1 MAGIDKT
8 YITSYEDY
16 KKVIDW
22 CRDKSFKLSNGQVIY
37 PSNFIY
43 YPDITKEE
51 WDENEKMFKQEYPDE
66 QYDEILWNTPIYF
79 DIWLIRNCPFD
90 FIQNRLKEQYGG
102 GWSKTAFTDHNE
114 SLYEQIKN
122 GTSPYDTY
130 KRPDTGKIKIELIS
144 GRPFRASSMH
154 WFIGT
159 PYRVKDK
166 ETNGII
172 LWYNEDVDQWYSYY
186 EALPFTSS
194 DKIVKGPLTKKNIYN
209 MVRKWKLPKGTQM
222 TFDGTYSY
230 RGKRYLVTEYLVTV
244 I

>member
-8 YITSYEDY
+8 YLTSYDDY

-37 PSNFIY
+37 PSDFIY

-51 WDENEKMFKQEYPDE
+51 WDENEKTFKQKYPDE
-66 QYDEILWNTPIYF
+66 QYDKILWNTPTYF

-130 KRPDTGKIKIELIS
+130 VRPKTGKKIKIERIL
-144 GRPFRASSMH
+144 GTPFRDSNMCWH
-154 WFIGT
+154 IET
-159 PYRVKDK
+159 PYWIKGKRSNNKDSM
-166 ETNGII
+166 
-172 LWYNEDVDQWYSYY
+172 WYNEDTDEWYTND
-186 EALPFTSS
+186 EELPCTSS
-194 DKIVKGPLTKKNIYN
+194 AKFVEGPLTKKNIYN
-209 MVRKWKLPKGTQM
+209 IVRKWKLPKGTQM
-222 TFDGTYSY
+222 IFSASW
-230 RGKRYLVTEYLVTV
+230 RRYIVTEYLVTV

>member
-22 CRDKSFKLSNGQVIY
+22 CKDKSFKLSNGQVIY

-51 WDENEKMFKQEYPDE
+51 WDENERSFKKQHPDG

-114 SLYEQIKN
+114 NLYEQIKN

-130 KRPDTGKIKIELIS
+130 KRPDTGKIKIELIL
-144 GRPFRASSMH
+144 GKPFRASAMH
-154 WFIGT
+154 WFIET
-159 PYRVKDK
+159 PYWIKGK
-166 ETNGII
+166 KTNSDI
-172 LWYNEDVDQWYSYY
+172 LWYNKDVDQWYANK
-186 EALPFTSS
+186 EALPISS
-194 DKIVKGPLTKKNIYN
+194 SCKTKQGPLTKKNIVN
-209 MVRKWKLPKGTQM
+209 MVRKWKLPKGTKM
-222 TFDGTYSY
+222 TFDGTCIING
-230 RGKRYLVTEYLVTV
+230 RRYLVTQYL
-244 I
+244 ISII

>member
-8 YITSYEDY
+8 YLTSYDDY

-22 CRDKSFKLSNGQVIY
+22 CRDKSFKLSNGQVVY

-51 WDENEKMFKQEYPDE
+51 WDENERIFKQKHPDE
-66 QYDEILWNTPIYF
+66 QYDKILWNTPTYF

-114 SLYEQIKN
+114 NLYEQIKN

-130 KRPDTGKIKIELIS
+130 VRPETGKKIKIERIL
-144 GRPFRASSMH
+144 GTPFRDSNMCWH
-154 WFIGT
+154 IET
-159 PYRVKDK
+159 PYWIKDK
-166 ETNGII
+166 RSNNKDAM
-172 LWYNEDVDQWYSYY
+172 WYNEDTDEWYTND
-186 EALPFTSS
+186 EELPCTSS
-194 DKIVKGPLTKKNIYN
+194 AKFVKGPLTKKNIYN

-222 TFDGTYSY
+222 IFSASW
-230 RGKRYLVTEYLVTV
+230 RRYIVTEYLVTV

>member
-37 PSNFIY
+37 PSDFIY

-51 WDENEKMFKQEYPDE
+51 WDENEKTFKQKYPDE
-66 QYDEILWNTPIYF
+66 QYDKILWNTPTYF

-130 KRPDTGKIKIELIS
+130 VRPKTGKKIKIERIL
-144 GRPFRASSMH
+144 GTPFRDSNMCWH
-154 WFIGT
+154 IET
-159 PYRVKDK
+159 PYWIKGKRSNNKDSM
-166 ETNGII
+166 
-172 LWYNEDVDQWYSYY
+172 WYNEDTDEWYTND
-186 EALPFTSS
+186 EELPCTSS
-194 DKIVKGPLTKKNIYN
+194 AKFVKGPLTKKNIYN

-222 TFDGTYSY
+222 IFSASW
-230 RGKRYLVTEYLVTV
+230 RRYIVTEYLVTV

>member
-8 YITSYEDY
+8 YITSYDDY

-22 CRDKSFKLSNGQVIY
+22 CKGKSFKLSNGQVIY

-51 WDENEKMFKQEYPDE
+51 WDENEKMFKQEYPDG
-66 QYDEILWNTPIYF
+66 QYDKILWNTPIYF

-122 GTSPYDTY
+122 GTNSVVIFDQ
-130 KRPDTGKIKIELIS
+130 IE
-144 GRPFRASSMH
+144 
-154 WFIGT
+154 
-159 PYRVKDK
+159 
-166 ETNGII
+166 N
-172 LWYNEDVDQWYSYY
+172 DVDKDFINNVIRNLIGETKGYVQLIIVTHDPIVAVNADPNNYIECKKVGDKFEYRSFVAESSERDELNTIACTVDGSKAVIKGRY
-186 EALPFTSS
+186 E
-194 DKIVKGPLTKKNIYN
+194 IYEGEN
-209 MVRKWKLPKGTQM
+209 VYGNNNK
-222 TFDGTYSY
+222 
-230 RGKRYLVTEYLVTV
+230 
-244 I
+244 

>member
-51 WDENEKMFKQEYPDE
+51 WDENEKMFKQKYPDE

-102 GWSKTAFTDHNE
+102 GWSKTALTDHNE

-122 GTSPYDTY
+122 RTSVYDTY
-130 KRPDTGKIKIELIS
+130 VRPETGKKIKIEKIL
-144 GRPFRASSMH
+144 GMPFRDSNMYWH
-154 WFIGT
+154 IET
-159 PYRVKDK
+159 PYWIKDK
-166 ETNGII
+166 RSNNKDSM
-172 LWYNEDVDQWYSYY
+172 WYNEDTDEWYTND
-186 EALPFTSS
+186 EQLPWTCSAKFV
-194 DKIVKGPLTKKNIYN
+194 IGPLTKKNIYN

-222 TFDGTYSY
+222 IFSASW
-230 RGKRYLVTEYLVTV
+230 RRYIVTEYLVTV

>member
-8 YITSYEDY
+8 YIQSYEDY

-22 CRDKSFKLSNGQVIY
+22 CKDKSFKLSNGQVIY

-51 WDENEKMFKQEYPDE
+51 WDENERILKQKHPDE
-66 QYDEILWNTPIYF
+66 QYDKILWNTPIYF

-114 SLYEQIKN
+114 NLYEQIKN

-130 KRPDTGKIKIELIS
+130 KRPDTGKIKIDLIS
-144 GRPFRASSMH
+144 GKPFRASSMH
-154 WFIGT
+154 WFIET
-159 PYRVKDK
+159 PYWIKDK
-166 ETNGII
+166 KTNGNI
-172 LWYNEDVDQWYSYY
+172 LWYNEDVDQWYTNK
-186 EALPFTSS
+186 EVLPWTSS
-194 DKIVKGPLTKKNIYN
+194 CKTKKGPLTKKNIVN

-222 TFDGTYSY
+222 TFDGTCVIN
-230 RGKRYLVTEYLVTV
+230 GKRYLVTQYL
-244 I
+244 ISII

>member
-8 YITSYEDY
+8 YLTSYEDY

-22 CRDKSFKLSNGQVIY
+22 CKDKSFKLSNGQIIY
-37 PSNFIY
+37 PSDFIY
-43 YPDITKEE
+43 YPDITDKDFKEGE
-51 WDENEKMFKQEYPDE
+51 VV
-66 QYDEILWNTPIYF
+66 LWNTPTYF

-130 KRPDTGKIKIELIS
+130 VRPETGKKIKIERIF
-144 GRPFRASSMH
+144 GMPFKDSNMCWH
-154 WFIGT
+154 IET
-159 PYRVKDK
+159 PYWIKDK
-166 ETNGII
+166 RSNNKETM
-172 LWYNEDVDQWYSYY
+172 WYNEDTDEWYTKD
-186 EALPFTSS
+186 EELPWTSS
-194 DKIVKGPLTKKNIYN
+194 AKFVKGPLTKKNIYN

-222 TFDGTYSY
+222 IFDGTYSFH
-230 RGKRYLVTEYLVTV
+230 GKRYLVTQYLVT
-244 I
+244 II

>member
-8 YITSYEDY
+8 YLTSYDDY

-37 PSNFIY
+37 PSDFIY
-43 YPDITKEE
+43 YPYITEE
-51 WDENEKMFKQEYPDE
+51 EFGTERV
-66 QYDEILWNTPIYF
+66 LWNTPTYF

-114 SLYEQIKN
+114 NLYEQIKN

-130 KRPDTGKIKIELIS
+130 KRPDTGKIKIDLIS
-144 GRPFRASSMH
+144 GKPFRASSMH
-154 WFIGT
+154 WFIET
-159 PYRVKDK
+159 PYWIKDK
-166 ETNGII
+166 KTNGNI
-172 LWYNEDVDQWYSYY
+172 LWYNEDVDQWYTNK
-186 EALPFTSS
+186 EVLPWTSS
-194 DKIVKGPLTKKNIYN
+194 CKTKKGPLTKKNIVN

-222 TFDGTYSY
+222 TFDGTCVIN
-230 RGKRYLVTEYLVTV
+230 GKRYLVTQYL
-244 I
+244 ISII